1 MDKRERV
8 LDVVQDLTLE
18 TGRMPSILEIASRLG
33 LTKQGVLHYFPNRAA
48 LDAAVV
54 TRAVTRVDDAM
65 TVAAATGGSPVATY
79 LRFSTPDDSDRAAA
93 MVLAAAFRKDERGVR
108 PELERAAVRWE
119 ALIAD
124 EVGDPVRAEVVRLVG
139 DSLFAEA
146 LLTGIVPA
154 AERVER
160 LISHLSASVMRDE

>member
-1 MDKRERV
+1 MDKREQV

-48 LDAAVV
+48 LDGAVV
-54 TRAVTRVDDAM
+54 TRAVARVDAAM
-65 TVAAATGGSPVATY
+65 TAAVATGGSPVATY
-79 LRFSTPDDSDRAAA
+79 LRFSTPDDADRAAA
-93 MVLAAAFRKDERGVR
+93 MVLAAASRQDDSGLP
-108 PELERAAVRWE
+108 PELERAAARWE

-124 EVGDPVRAEVVRLVG
+124 EVGDPVQAEVVRLVG
-139 DSLFAEA
+139 DGLFAEA
-146 LLTGIVPA
+146 LLTGTAPA

-160 LISHLSASVMRDE
+160 LIAHLAAPSRRKG